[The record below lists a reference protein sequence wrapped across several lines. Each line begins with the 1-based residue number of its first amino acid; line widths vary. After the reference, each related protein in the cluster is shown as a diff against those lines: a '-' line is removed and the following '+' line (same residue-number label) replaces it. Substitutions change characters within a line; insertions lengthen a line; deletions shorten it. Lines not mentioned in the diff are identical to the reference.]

1 MMLNQA
7 TATATTAA
15 TATATAPAP
24 APGPA
29 STTPI
34 VALEQPA
41 VPDPLV
47 QAAAPA
53 SRSNRPVSAQPIHP
67 QSASRVAF
75 TIVRWIFSNDFRA
88 WFAVMGIVST
98 LCMVFFDLPIY
109 GAWFILISSTWSAQ
123 VLRNVYQKTRRVL
136 RHDTIIFSSIIRLFM
151 PLCKC

>member
-7 TATATTAA
+7 TATATATTAA
-15 TATATAPAP
+15 TGTAPAP

-29 STTPI
+29 PTTPI
-34 VALEQPA
+34 VAPEQLA

-47 QAAAPA
+47 QATGPA
-53 SRSNRPVSAQPIHP
+53 SRSNRPVPAQRIHP
-67 QSASRVAF
+67 QSASRVVF
-75 TIVRWIFSNDFRA
+75 TVVRWLFANDFRA

-98 LCMVFFDLPIY
+98 LCMIFFDLPIY

-151 PLCKC
+151 PLCEC